1 MTMTELLFDQSY
13 GQETKKWHI
22 IRLKHTKM
30 SEEEER
36 EREETAAEVLDPVYL
51 LTGGD
56 ADAEGEVEIEDAE
69 GEVHTLPDNGDA
81 EPIDPLDALGD

>member
-1 MTMTELLFDQSY
+1 
-13 GQETKKWHI
+13 
-22 IRLKHTKM
+22 M

-36 EREETAAEVLDPVYL
+36 EREEASAEVLDPAYL
-51 LTGGD
+51 LAGGD

-69 GEVHTLPDNGDA
+69 A